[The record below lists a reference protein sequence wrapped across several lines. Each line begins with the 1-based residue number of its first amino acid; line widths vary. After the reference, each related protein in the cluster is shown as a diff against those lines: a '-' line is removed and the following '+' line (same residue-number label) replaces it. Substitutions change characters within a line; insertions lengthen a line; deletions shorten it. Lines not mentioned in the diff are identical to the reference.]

1 MNDHNFVDQLIANA
15 SSPLVKSK
23 VELISLAQQLVANN
37 WETIDKIS
45 DEIMK
50 SSNKLLNAVD
60 AIEIM
65 DRAYNRTSW

>member
-1 MNDHNFVDQLIANA
+1 MTPARA
-15 SSPLVKSK
+15 K